1 MLLRRGTRQ
10 ANDPCWF
17 VVGLNRFI
25 VCANHFIG
33 LQGQG
38 WVFEKDSQL
47 NKRTYSQGLRAKL
60 FQRNFTSNK
69 VCSIIRPSF
78 NSLNNNVACVS
89 ASPAAHLTGAE
100 IPYKELTIV
109 RWVSCFAS
117 WNDTEIRT
125 QLQIAYAV
133 QDNIFAVL
141 HRNREETLQI
151 IDMIETEMTL

>member
-89 ASPAAHLTGAE
+89 VSPAGQFTGAE
-100 IPYKELTIV
+100 ISFKEA
-109 RWVSCFAS
+109 F
-117 WNDTEIRT
+117 
-125 QLQIAYAV
+125 
-133 QDNIFAVL
+133 
-141 HRNREETLQI
+141 
-151 IDMIETEMTL
+151 